1 MITNRERGQLLIGM
15 QTVTMRSVIASLLLC
30 GFACVA
36 HAQAPA
42 GIDTGSLTRWPP
54 YVHDAETL
62 DRGRIVMSLVGGHS
76 LTGDRLRNSSL
87 YMGLE
92 FGLTNRFLL
101 AVAGSTSV
109 SSGAATKLDDAVVH
123 LRYRIA
129 NESPG
134 SPAFA
139 VAATAQRQTF
149 LRGTGISPYELQL
162 ALIAEKG
169 MLGFAFYGQAGYT
182 TRSQPFEGV
191 GVRRTIGERL
201 IVSANYSYRHGRL
214 FETSNSA
221 ITPRPTSSV
230 AYATAYYSVSGRLGL
245 TAAFGRS
252 FPSQTDSGGFTR
264 FFSAGFGFALKR

>member
-1 MITNRERGQLLIGM
+1 MITNRACGQLLIGM
-15 QTVTMRSVIASLLLC
+15 QTLAMRVVIAPLLLC
-30 GFACVA
+30 VFACVA

-76 LTGDRLRNSSL
+76 VTDDRLGNNPL

-92 FGLTNRFLL
+92 FGVTNRFLV
-101 AVAGSTSV
+101 AVAASTSV

-129 NESPG
+129 NESPR

-139 VAATAQRQTF
+139 VAATVQRQTF

-162 ALIAEKG
+162 ALIAEKA

-191 GVRRTIGERL
+191 GVRRPIGERL
-201 IVSANYSYRHGRL
+201 IVSANYSYRHGGL
-214 FETSNSA
+214 FETSNFA
-221 ITPRPTSSV
+221 NLPRPTSSV

-252 FPSQTDSGGFTR
+252 FPSQTGSGGYTR